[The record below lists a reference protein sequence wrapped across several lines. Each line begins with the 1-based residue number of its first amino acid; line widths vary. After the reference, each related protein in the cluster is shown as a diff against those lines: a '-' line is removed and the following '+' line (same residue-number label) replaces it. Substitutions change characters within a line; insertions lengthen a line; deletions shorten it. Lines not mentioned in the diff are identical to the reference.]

1 MRLAWAIGLA
11 VGAAALAPATV
22 SAMTWHERPQAPW
35 CAVYPWGLGDT
46 RWDCSYATLEACVPY
61 ILSGNRGFCNPNPR
75 YQAPEPHKR
84 RHQKH

>member
-46 RWDCSYATLEACVPY
+46 RWDSGSGDGMAWAQPPP
-61 ILSGNRGFCNPNPR
+61 LS
-75 YQAPEPHKR
+75 
-84 RHQKH
+84 